1 MAEWLTEAWLG
12 LFDAQIRVR
21 ATRDPAFTSAAAK
34 LLAEVRERRA
44 AEQDD
49 AESLA
54 ELDAI
59 GAMTDEECNRE
70 LEQAGIDVALWA
82 SSTKALVKA
91 CTERNAAFARIAGLE
106 ACLRECI
113 GAGGAIGL
121 FDLGEE
127 HNNLAGGSPEQ
138 IAVFHIA
145 RGGFDR
151 AHAALAKGGRT

>member
-1 MAEWLTEAWLG
+1 MAERLT
-12 LFDAQIRVR
+12 DAQIDGFEVALQFMQNRNSTHVDEAR
-21 ATRDPAFTSAAAK
+21 S
-34 LLAEVRERRA
+34 LLTEVRERRA

-70 LEQAGIDVALWA
+70 LEKAGIDVALWA

-113 GAGGAIGL
+113 GAGAAIGL

-145 RGGFDR
+145 RGVFDR
-151 AHAALAKGGRT
+151 ARAALAKGESK